1 MEIKKQYKLNLI
13 FWKSNNTE
21 SDFSYITGYKC
32 LIISSNRL
40 RILNEKFTEL
50 NSFLLPSN
58 QVFIS
63 IQCFGNKIVSISR
76 QYLTPESSQSHFY
89 IRLFDNEIKQQ
100 LVAKRYPNSLKL
112 ISINE
117 SEVLCY
123 SPQTCKLIIF
133 NHNLEQVLCLGQTT
147 SESDRF
153 FFKNGTLVDA
163 NRHFIIFYNTNPRVQ
178 HNNNF
183 QEQSIKILSRRT
195 GMSVGEITIES
206 EYFSLL
212 LKLDLHDNIFYKPQ
226 HPLDVLHC
234 YQAPSGNLINEF
246 VNPRFIGMSSMA
258 VTKNNQMVC
267 VNRRD
272 NLMYI
277 I

>member
-1 MEIKKQYKLNLI
+1 MKQDL
-13 FWKSNNTE
+13 
-21 SDFSYITGYKC
+21 
-32 LIISSNRL
+32 
-40 RILNEKFTEL
+40 
-50 NSFLLPSN
+50 
-58 QVFIS
+58 
-63 IQCFGNKIVSISR
+63 
-76 QYLTPESSQSHFY
+76 
-89 IRLFDNEIKQQ
+89 
-100 LVAKRYPNSLKL
+100 NSLKL

-133 NHNLEQVLCLGQTT
+133 NHGLEQVLCLGQTT
-147 SESDRF
+147 SESDGF

-163 NRHFIIFYNTNPRVQ
+163 NRHFIVFYKTNPIVQ

-183 QEQSIKILSRRT
+183 QEHSIKILSRKT
-195 GMSVGEITIES
+195 GMSVGEISIES

-226 HPLDVLHC
+226 HPLDVLQC

-246 VNPRFIGMSSMA
+246 VNPRFIGMSSIA

-277 I
+277 IQNTALLFLYFIIYNFFPAYYVGSSHLPNKRCERSHNAHRSLTVM